1 MNESDFISSKSLS
14 NALLLSIGSDDFIAK
29 STRVL
34 ISVFDNGDL
43 LEGLSKIDELLA
55 DEEELFTLPA
65 NPLERTSNS
74 GSLKEEDLD
83 GVDAP
88 VPLMR
93 ESETPL

>member
-1 MNESDFISSKSLS
+1 MLS
-14 NALLLSIGSDDFIAK
+14 FSRLGLMI
-29 STRVL
+29 
-34 ISVFDNGDL
+34 FDNGGL
-43 LEGLSKIDELLA
+43 LEGLSKIDELSA
-55 DEEELFTLPA
+55 DEEELFALPA

-74 GSLKEEDLD
+74 GSLEEEDLD